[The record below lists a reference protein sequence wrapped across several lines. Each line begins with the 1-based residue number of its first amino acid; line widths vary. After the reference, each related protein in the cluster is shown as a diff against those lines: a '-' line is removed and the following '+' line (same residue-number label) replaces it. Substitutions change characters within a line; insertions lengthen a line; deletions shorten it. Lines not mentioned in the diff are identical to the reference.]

1 MSMSQKEKLSKYPR
15 LVSDIGGTNARF
27 AIEETPMQ
35 YSHIMVL
42 NTKDHESLSS
52 VIKYYLKLVGHQDI
66 KYGVLSVPSPIVD
79 DTLFMVNSPWHL
91 TSIKKTLA
99 ELSFETL
106 LFLNDFHS
114 LVLSIPHL
122 DRLQLVQYGGI
133 VDNRHLVYPVS
144 LIGPGTGLGMAT
156 LIKHPKDSQYL
167 AVTAEGGRSS
177 FAAVTEEE
185 FEIWKFIHKRF
196 HHVSVER
203 VISGSGLQ
211 VLYEALC
218 SIRSQP
224 IKTLPTPEE
233 ITHKAL
239 KENDF
244 LCIQVLE
251 HFCRILGTISSNQV
265 CMANSFGGVYIGGG
279 IIPKILEFFLKSD
292 FRCRFEDKGRF
303 RTYIAKIPVF
313 IIMQDYP
320 AFLGASYA
328 LETYLTKGFVP

>member
-1 MSMSQKEKLSKYPR
+1 MDNNNMYPR

-27 AIEETPMQ
+27 AIEFAPMQ
-35 YSHIMVL
+35 YDH
-42 NTKDHESLSS
+42 TKILAVKEYKSLSEA
-52 VIKYYLKLVGHQDI
+52 IKQYLNAVGHNDI

-79 DTLFMVNSPWHL
+79 DTLFMVNSTWHL
-91 TSIKKTLA
+91 SSIQKTRDQ
-99 ELSFETL
+99 LSFESL

-114 LVLSIPHL
+114 LSLSIPHL
-122 DRLQLVQYGGI
+122 DRMQIVQYGGI

-156 LIKHPKDSQYL
+156 LIKHPGEDQYL
-167 AVTAEGGRSS
+167 SVTAEGGRSS

-196 HHVSVER
+196 HHVSIER
-203 VISGSGLQ
+203 IVSGSGLQ

-218 SIRSQP
+218 AIKSQP
-224 IKTLPTPEE
+224 IKKLPTPSE
-233 ITHKAL
+233 ITGMAIHDS
-239 KENDF
+239 DF

-251 HFCRILGTISSNQV
+251 HFCRILGTIASNQV
-265 CMANSFGGVYIGGG
+265 CMANAFGGVYIGGG

-303 RTYIAKIPVF
+303 RPYLAKIPVF
-313 IIMQDYP
+313 IIMQEYP

-328 LETYLTKGFVP
+328 LDTYLNKGFIP